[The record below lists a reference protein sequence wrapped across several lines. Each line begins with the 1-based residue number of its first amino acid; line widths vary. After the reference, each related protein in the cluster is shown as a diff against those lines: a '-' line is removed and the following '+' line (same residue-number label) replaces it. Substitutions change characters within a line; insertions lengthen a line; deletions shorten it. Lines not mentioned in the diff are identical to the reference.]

1 MTTLTLRSDQ
11 GRYVRLALAALLVIV
26 LAVMFWTGSRYPSL
40 DEKAMMS
47 GAITLEDPLS
57 FEAVIPVTPDQ
68 PFLQRWSYSSV
79 NWIDT
84 NKKGMTFGLLM
95 GAAFLTLLGYLR
107 RRSFSGPF
115 ANSLYGMVLG
125 APLGVC
131 VNCAAP
137 IAKGLYQGGS
147 RAETTLSAMVAS
159 PTLNFVVLTM
169 AFSILPF
176 YIAVTKVALS
186 LLVILIGV
194 PILCRFI
201 PPEKLLRTVDD
212 GREAPA
218 APEAGEGEDA
228 VLLQEDLTAALL
240 AFARD
245 YARNLWFIIRVA
257 VPLMILAGVLGAL
270 VANLFPPDALAG
282 RESSPLLLVAAAL
295 AGTFFPV
302 PIGFDVVVSGALMNS
317 GVGHGYVMTLVFT
330 LGTFSVYSFLIVGGA
345 IGWRAAWM
353 LAGMVAVLGLFAGF
367 GADAWHRYQT
377 ARALDLLSAPME
389 QVEAQSP
396 QQLNPL
402 EPVAVPPAPGLADA
416 TRIEVERTPFNPASP
431 PAETAFT
438 RQEAWHVGID
448 HGVEFSFGDMWPPF
462 WEGRSVS
469 SGDIDGD
476 GDIDLV
482 FASTRGGLYLYA
494 NDGSGQFERLP
505 VDLGP
510 VADMPVFNAVL
521 VDIDNS
527 GFPDLFLTTYRQGV
541 YVLPNEGGRF
551 DASQLQPVANRD
563 NAPLVL
569 AASFGDVDRD
579 GYIDAALGNWA
590 AGWYRRVPGE
600 ESRNRILF
608 NEAGRLTGERYRD
621 LPGIPGETLSILL
634 SDINNDAALDLIVGN
649 DFEVPDY
656 FYLGDGAGGFDAI
669 TYQDGVIPMTTTTT
683 MSLSSVDLTNDGDM
697 ELYAAQIAGRAS
709 GISSR
714 LRMQPIEDY
723 CLEVERE
730 ADRAVCQENIDI
742 KTWYRAGNSLDP
754 ANARRCA
761 ELSGVMQ
768 AECRAMMIKDLA
780 IQSNDP
786 ALCRLIASD
795 QARIRSYCDIHFWPG
810 RAMTAQEQDEAVRQI
825 LARNVLLERRE
836 DGRYAETAEAR
847 GLEVGG
853 WSWDVSTGD
862 FDLDGWQDV
871 YIVNG
876 TWVPNEVTPSNI
888 FLRNRGNGDFE
899 ELTPQWGLEDYL
911 MTAAASLADF
921 DGDGDLDIVT
931 VPVNGP
937 PVHFRNNAQDANA
950 IAIRLVDEAGN
961 RDAIG
966 ARIEL
971 RSAAGLQVR
980 ELQLGGGFMSFDA
993 PLALF
998 GLGDESEASGLSIR
1012 WPDGAMTEVSEPL
1025 VAGATYTIS
1034 RRRDASAGERN
1045 E

>member
-11 GRYVRLALAALLVIV
+11 GRYVRLALASLLVVV

-95 GAAFLTLLGYLR
+95 GAAFLTVLGYLR

-212 GREAPA
+212 GRAGPEAPT
-218 APEAGEGEDA
+218 PSGDDDGVFLE
-228 VLLQEDLTAALL
+228 EDLTSALTG
-240 AFARD
+240 FVRD

-270 VANLFPPDALAG
+270 VANLLPPDALAG
-282 RESSPLLLVAAAL
+282 RESSPLLLVIAAV

-330 LGTFSVYSFLIVGGA
+330 LGSFSVYSFLIVGGA

-353 LAGMVAVLGLFAGF
+353 LAAMVAVLGLFAGF

-377 ARALDLLSAPME
+377 ARALDLLSAPIE
-389 QVEAQSP
+389 QVETRIEQSSTAD
-396 QQLNPL
+396 
-402 EPVAVPPAPGLADA
+402 ERVAATAAPAAGGA
-416 TRIEVERTPFNPASP
+416 TRIEVESTPFNPVSP
-431 PAETAFT
+431 AGDTIFT
-438 RQEAWHVGID
+438 RQEAWHIGID

-462 WEGRSVS
+462 WEGRSIS

-482 FASTRGGLYLYA
+482 FASTRGGLYLYS
-494 NDGSGQFERLP
+494 NDGSGEFTRMP
-505 VDLGP
+505 VDLGAI
-510 VADMPVFNAVL
+510 ADMPVFNAVL

-527 GFPDLFLTTYRQGV
+527 GYPDLFLTTYREGV
-541 YVLPNEGGRF
+541 YVLPNTGGTF
-551 DASQLQPVANRD
+551 DVSQLRPVANRE

-608 NEAGRLTGERYRD
+608 NDGGRLSGGRYHD

-656 FYLGDGAGGFDAI
+656 FYLGDGRGGFDAI

-683 MSLSSVDLTNDGDM
+683 MSLSSVDLTNDGNM

-723 CLEVERE
+723 CLDIERAE
-730 ADRAVCQENIDI
+730 DRAVCQENIDI
-742 KTWYRAGNSLDP
+742 KSWYRAGNSLDP

-761 ELSGVMQ
+761 ELTGVMQ

-786 ALCRLIASD
+786 GLCRLIATD
-795 QARIRSYCDIHFWPG
+795 QTRIRSYCDLHFWPS
-810 RAMTAQEQDEAVRQI
+810 RTMTAREQDEAVRQI
-825 LARNVLLERRE
+825 LARNVLLELRE
-836 DGRYAETAEAR
+836 DGRYDETAEAR
-847 GLEVGG
+847 GLEIGG

-921 DGDGDLDIVT
+921 DGDGDLDILT

-937 PVHFRNNAQDANA
+937 PVHFRNNVQDANA
-950 IAIRLVDEAGN
+950 LAVRLVDEAGN

-966 ARIEL
+966 ARVEL
-971 RSAAGLQVR
+971 RTGEGLQVR

-993 PLALF
+993 PVAHF
-998 GLGDESEASGLSIR
+998 GLGDQSAADSLSIR
-1012 WPDGAMTEVSEPL
+1012 WPDGSTTELSEPL
-1025 VAGATYTIS
+1025 AAGSTYTIT
-1034 RRRDASAGERN
+1034 RRLDAPVGERS